1 MTTKPRASLGRV
13 IEDLGNT
20 LLEVVSGAV
29 DDDTEIETVVI
40 HDVLDDAMPMRRALV
55 LGVGLSDPD
64 EIAELLRVLATQQA
78 SALVL
83 RAPVRSEQPVREASE
98 ATGIPVLALTRGASW
113 AQLAAMLRSLI
124 AEGDVGDQGA
134 TTLGGMPS
142 GDLFALANAIATLLN
157 APVTIEDRNSR
168 VVAFSGRQHEADPA
182 RIETVLGRQVPE
194 RFARQLEERG
204 VFQELYRSVD
214 PIDVG
219 PVNNTEGLPSFPRV
233 ALAVRAGDEIL
244 GSIWAAVQ
252 EPLSPDRV
260 RALKDSAGLVA
271 LHMLRLRAGADVERR
286 LRADLL
292 ATILEGGPG
301 AADAT
306 ARLRLSDHRCVVLA
320 LSAAEE
326 SDDEPSAGA
335 RGVAERQRI
344 ADAFA
349 VHLGAVYLRSAVAV
363 IGNVVYAVVG
373 IRPEQGDAETGAEHR
388 DADSRAARV
397 ATDFLGRLGATSE
410 IRIGVGTVAE
420 DAAGIPASR
429 ANADRALRVVRQT
442 PSREPV
448 ARFTA
453 VQIEALLVELGDLVR
468 SRGDQPTGPV
478 ARLLAQDREKGTHLV
493 ETLRAWLDA
502 FGDVAVAAAR
512 VYTHPNTFR
521 YRLRRLSEISGLDLT
536 DPDARFSAM
545 VQLRLLI
552 PRDGGLIDG

>member
-1 MTTKPRASLGRV
+1 MSVTTRPRASLGRV

-20 LLEVVSGAV
+20 LLEVVSGAA
-29 DDDTEIETVVI
+29 DDDAEIETVVI
-40 HDVLDDAMPMRRALV
+40 HDVLDDAMPMRGALV

-64 EIAELLRVLATQQA
+64 EIAELLQTLAAQHA

-83 RAPVRSEQPVREASE
+83 RAPVRAEQPVRDAAE

-204 VFQELYRSVD
+204 VFQELYRSED

-219 PVNNTEGLPSFPRV
+219 PVLNTEGLPSFPRV

-326 SDDEPSAGA
+326 VDDEPSAGA

-373 IRPEQGDAETGAEHR
+373 IRPEQGDTDSGAEHS

-410 IRIGVGTVAE
+410 IRIGVGTVA
-420 DAAGIPASR
+420 DAAAGIPSSR
-429 ANADRALRVVRQT
+429 ANADRALRVVRQA

-453 VQIEALLVELGDLVR
+453 VQMEALLVELGDLVR
-468 SRGDQPTGPV
+468 ARGDQPTGPV
-478 ARLLAQDREKGTHLV
+478 AQLLAQDREKGTHLV

-536 DPDARFSAM
+536 DPEARFSAM
-545 VQLRLLI
+545 VQLRLLV
-552 PRDGGLIDG
+552 PRD

>member
-1 MTTKPRASLGRV
+1 MSVTTRPRASLGRV

-20 LLEVVSGAV
+20 LLEVVSGAT
-29 DDDTEIETVVI
+29 DRDAEIETVVI
-40 HDVLDDAMPMRRALV
+40 HDVLDDAMPMRNALV

-64 EIAELLRVLATQQA
+64 EISELLHTLAVQHGA
-78 SALVL
+78 ALVL
-83 RAPVRSEQPVREASE
+83 RAPVRAEKRILDASAE
-98 ATGIPVLALTRGASW
+98 TGIPVLALTRGASW
-113 AQLAAMLRSLI
+113 AQLTAILRSLI

-134 TTLGGMPS
+134 QTLGGMPS

-168 VVAFSGRQHEADPA
+168 VVAFSGRQDEADPA

-204 VFQELYRSVD
+204 VFQELYRSED
-214 PIDVG
+214 PIHVG
-219 PVNNTEGLPSFPRV
+219 PVLTSQGTPSFPRV

-244 GSIWAAVQ
+244 GSIWAAVR
-252 EPLSPDRV
+252 EPLSPDRA

-306 ARLRLSDHRCVVLA
+306 SRLRLSDHRCVVLA
-320 LSAAEE
+320 LSAAEQLG
-326 SDDEPSAGA
+326 DEPTADA
-335 RGVAERQRI
+335 RGIAERQRI

-349 VHLGAVYLRSAVAV
+349 VHLGAVYLRSAVAL
-363 IGNVVYAVVG
+363 IGNIVYAIVG
-373 IRPEQGDAETGAEHR
+373 IRSDHS
-388 DADSRAARV
+388 DADVRAARV
-397 ATDFLGRLGATSE
+397 AVDFLGRLGASSE
-410 IRIGVGTVAE
+410 IRIGVGTVV
-420 DAAGIPASR
+420 DDSTSIPGSR
-429 ANADRALRVVRQT
+429 ANADRALRVLRQA
-442 PSREPV
+442 PQREPV
-448 ARFTA
+448 ALFTA
-453 VQIEALLVELGDLVR
+453 VQMEALLVELRDLAR

-478 ARLLAQDREKGTHLV
+478 AQLLKQDQERGTHLV

-502 FGDVAVAAAR
+502 FGDVSAAAAR

-521 YRLRRLSEISGLDLT
+521 YRLRRLSEISGLDLS
-536 DPDARFSAM
+536 DPDTRFSAM
-545 VQLRLLI
+545 VQLRLLT
-552 PRDGGLIDG
+552 PDEH

>member
-1 MTTKPRASLGRV
+1 
-13 IEDLGNT
+13 
-20 LLEVVSGAV
+20 
-29 DDDTEIETVVI
+29 
-40 HDVLDDAMPMRRALV
+40 
-55 LGVGLSDPD
+55 
-64 EIAELLRVLATQQA
+64 
-78 SALVL
+78 
-83 RAPVRSEQPVREASE
+83 
-98 ATGIPVLALTRGASW
+98 
-113 AQLAAMLRSLI
+113 MLRSLI
-124 AEGDVGDQGA
+124 AEGDVGEQGA

-204 VFQELYRSVD
+204 VFQELYRSQD

-219 PVNNTEGLPSFPRV
+219 PVHNTEGLPSFPRV

-326 SDDEPSAGA
+326 TDDEPSAGA

-363 IGNVVYAVVG
+363 IGDVVYAVVG
-373 IRPEQGDAETGAEHR
+373 IRPEHADTEAGAEHP

-397 ATDFLGRLGATSE
+397 ATDFLGRLGGASE
-410 IRIGVGTVAE
+410 IRIGVGTVAG

-429 ANADRALRVVRQT
+429 ANADRALRVVRQS
-442 PSREPV
+442 PSHEPV

-453 VQIEALLVELGDLVR
+453 VQMEALLVELGDLVR

-478 ARLLAQDREKGTHLV
+478 AQLLAQDREKGTHLV

-536 DPDARFSAM
+536 DPEARFSAM
-545 VQLRLLI
+545 VQLRLLL
-552 PRDGGLIDG
+552 PRDGGQRLPRPAPDRGD

>member
-1 MTTKPRASLGRV
+1 MSVTTRPRASLGRV

-20 LLEVVSGAV
+20 LLEVVSGGA

-40 HDVLDDAMPMRRALV
+40 HDVLDDAMPMRGALV

-64 EIAELLRVLATQQA
+64 EIADLLQTLAAQHA
-78 SALVL
+78 CALVL
-83 RAPVRSEQPVREASE
+83 RAPVRAEQPVRDAAQ

-204 VFQELYRSVD
+204 VFQELYRSED

-219 PVNNTEGLPSFPRV
+219 PVLNTEGLPSFPRV

-292 ATILEGGPG
+292 ATILEGGSG

-320 LSAAEE
+320 LSATEDI
-326 SDDEPSAGA
+326 DDEPSAGA

-373 IRPEQGDAETGAEHR
+373 TRPEHGDADSGAER
-388 DADSRAARV
+388 SDADSRAARV

-410 IRIGVGTVAE
+410 IRIGVGTVADE
-420 DAAGIPASR
+420 TAGIPISR
-429 ANADRALRVVRQT
+429 ANADRALRVVQT

-453 VQIEALLVELGDLVR
+453 VQMEALLVELGDLAR
-468 SRGDQPTGPV
+468 ARGDQPTGPV
-478 ARLLAQDREKGTHLV
+478 AQLLAQDREKGTHLV

-536 DPDARFSAM
+536 DPEARFSAM

-552 PRDGGLIDG
+552 PRD

>member
-1 MTTKPRASLGRV
+1 MSVMTRPRASLGRV

-20 LLEVVSGAV
+20 LLEVVSGAA

-40 HDVLDDAMPMRRALV
+40 HDVLDDAMPMRGALV

-64 EIAELLRVLATQQA
+64 EIADLLHTLAA
-78 SALVL
+78 HHAAGLVL
-83 RAPVRSEQPVREASE
+83 RAPVRAEQPVQEAAE

-124 AEGDVGDQGA
+124 AEGDVGDQAA
-134 TTLGGMPS
+134 TTMGGMPS

-204 VFQELYRSVD
+204 VFQELYRSED

-219 PVNNTEGLPSFPRV
+219 PVDTTEGLPSFPRV

-292 ATILEGGPG
+292 STILEGGPG

-326 SDDEPSAGA
+326 VDDDASAGA

-363 IGNVVYAVVG
+363 IGNVVYAVAG
-373 IRPEQGDAETGAEHR
+373 SRPEQGDAGSGHS

-397 ATDFLGRLGATSE
+397 ATDFLGRLGAMSE
-410 IRIGVGTVAE
+410 IRIGVGTVAD
-420 DAAGIPASR
+420 DATGIPTSR

-442 PSREPV
+442 SLRDPV

-453 VQIEALLVELGDLVR
+453 VQMEALLVELGDLVR
-468 SRGDQPTGPV
+468 ARGDQPTGPV
-478 ARLLAQDREKGTHLV
+478 AHLLAQDREKGTHLV

-536 DPDARFSAM
+536 DPEARFSAM
-545 VQLRLLI
+545 VQLRLLV
-552 PRDGGLIDG
+552 PRE

>member
-1 MTTKPRASLGRV
+1 MSVTTRPRASLGRV
-13 IEDLGNT
+13 IEDLGTT
-20 LLEVVSGAV
+20 LLEVVSGAA
-29 DDDTEIETVVI
+29 DDDAEIETVVI
-40 HDVLDDAMPMRRALV
+40 HDVLDDAMPMRGALV

-64 EIAELLRVLATQQA
+64 EIAALLRTLAAQHA

-83 RAPVRSEQPVREASE
+83 RAPVRAEQPVREASE
-98 ATGIPVLALTRGASW
+98 ASGIPVLALTRGASW
-113 AQLAAMLRSLI
+113 AQLTAMLRSLI
-124 AEGDVGDQGA
+124 AEGDVGDQAA

-204 VFQELYRSVD
+204 VFQELYRSED

-219 PVNNTEGLPSFPRV
+219 PVLNTEGLPSFPRV

-260 RALKDSAGLVA
+260 QALKDSAGLVA
-271 LHMLRLRAGADVERR
+271 LHLLRLRAGADVERR

-301 AADAT
+301 ATDAT

-320 LSAAEE
+320 LSATEE
-326 SDDEPSAGA
+326 VDDEPSAGA

-373 IRPEQGDAETGAEHR
+373 IRPEQGDADHGGAQTS

-397 ATDFLGRLGATSE
+397 AADFLGRLGATSE
-410 IRIGVGTVAE
+410 IRIGVGTVAQE
-420 DAAGIPASR
+420 AASIPSSR
-429 ANADRALRVVRQT
+429 ANADRALRVVRQA
-442 PSREPV
+442 PSHEPV

-453 VQIEALLVELGDLVR
+453 VQMEALLVELGDLVR
-468 SRGDQPTGPV
+468 ARGDQPTGPV
-478 ARLLAQDREKGTHLV
+478 AQLLAQDREKGTHLV

-536 DPDARFSAM
+536 DPEARFSAM
-545 VQLRLLI
+545 VQLRLLV
-552 PRDGGLIDG
+552 PRD

>member
-1 MTTKPRASLGRV
+1 MSVTTRPRASLGRV

-20 LLEVVSGAV
+20 LLEVVSGAA
-29 DDDTEIETVVI
+29 DDDAEIETVVI
-40 HDVLDDAMPMRRALV
+40 HDVLDDAMPMRGALV

-64 EIAELLRVLATQQA
+64 EIAELLRTLAAQHA
-78 SALVL
+78 AGLVL
-83 RAPVRSEQPVREASE
+83 RAPVRAERPVREAAE

-124 AEGDVGDQGA
+124 AEGDVGDQAA

-204 VFQELYRSVD
+204 VFQELYRSED

-219 PVNNTEGLPSFPRV
+219 PVDNSEGLPSFPRV

-306 ARLRLSDHRCVVLA
+306 SRLRLNDHRCVVLA
-320 LSAAEE
+320 LSATE
-326 SDDEPSAGA
+326 DDGDEPAAGA

-349 VHLGAVYLRSAVAV
+349 VHLGAVYLRSAVAL

-373 IRPEQGDAETGAEHR
+373 IRPDGDADARSEHG
-388 DADSRAARV
+388 DADTRAARV
-397 ATDFLGRLGATSE
+397 ATDFLGRLGAGGE

-420 DAAGIPASR
+420 EAAGIPSSR
-429 ANADRALRVVRQT
+429 ANADRTLRVLRQAA
-442 PSREPV
+442 SGAPV
-448 ARFTA
+448 APFTA
-453 VQIEALLVELGDLVR
+453 VQMEALLVELGDLVR
-468 SRGDQPTGPV
+468 ARGDQPTGPV
-478 ARLLAQDREKGTHLV
+478 AQLLAQDREKGTHLV

-521 YRLRRLSEISGLDLT
+521 YRLRRLSEISGLDLA

-545 VQLRLLI
+545 VQLRLLA
-552 PRDGGLIDG
+552 PE